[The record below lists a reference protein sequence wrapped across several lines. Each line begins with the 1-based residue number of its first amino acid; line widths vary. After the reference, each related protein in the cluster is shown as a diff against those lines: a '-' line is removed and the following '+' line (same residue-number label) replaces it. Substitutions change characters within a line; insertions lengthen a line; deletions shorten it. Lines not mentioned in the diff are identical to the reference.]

1 VTDFKATQPTWVV
14 LDDLAQLLTVDTGQQ
29 FTTGHPCHIF
39 TDEAEAVAYA
49 ISIGWEPEPDEAA
62 NV

>member
-1 VTDFKATQPTWVV
+1 VTNFYATEPTWVV

-39 TDEAEAVAYA
+39 TDEAEAIAYA
-49 ISIGWEPEPDEAA
+49 ISIGWEPDEADA